1 MIERDITTKPT
12 KVKIKVL
19 NEDAIIPT
27 RGSEK
32 AAGYDLY
39 STTNETIMP
48 HETVKVG
55 TGLAIQPPKGYFGA
69 IFARSGLATK
79 FGVRPGNCTGVAD
92 EDYTGEYIVALHNDS
107 CNPVAIE
114 KGDRIAQLV
123 FLPYLNVEFTEVEE
137 LDITGRGEDGFG
149 STGK

>member
-1 MIERDITTKPT
+1 MIETDTTKPT

-27 RGSEK
+27 KGSEK

-39 STTNETIMP
+39 STKNETIMP
-48 HETVKVG
+48 HETVKIG

-69 IFARSGLATK
+69 IFARSGLSTK
-79 FGVRPGNCTGVAD
+79 FGVRPGNCVGCCD

-107 CNPVAIE
+107 CDIVSIKE
-114 KGDRIAQLV
+114 GDRIAQLV
-123 FLPYLNVEFTEVEE
+123 FLPYLNAEFTEVEE
-137 LDITGRGEDGFG
+137 LDNTDRGDGCFG

>member
-1 MIERDITTKPT
+1 ME
-12 KVKIKVL
+12 VKIKLL
-19 NEDAIIPT
+19 NDKAKIPT
-27 RGSEK
+27 RGSKK
-32 AAGYDLY
+32 AAGMDLY

-107 CNPVAIE
+107 CDPISIKE
-114 KGDRIAQLV
+114 GDRIAQLV
-123 FLPYLNVEFTEVEE
+123 FLPYIDVKFEEVDE
-137 LDITGRGEDGFG
+137 LDKTDRGDGGFG